1 MTDKGPTDWL
11 EPILATLPRA
21 RVAVFGDFAL
31 DAYWTI
37 DPDRSELSVETGL
50 PVQRVSSQR
59 YSCGGAANVAVNL
72 CSLGVG
78 SVRAVGMLGDD
89 LFGREL
95 ESILSREGVDTT
107 GLLRCQEDW
116 QTQAFAKPHEQE
128 SELNRIDFGNLNSLS
143 VAAAERLE
151 QELDRVA
158 ADSDVVILNQ
168 QVPIGVSTEAMIERL
183 NGLVARHPGRRFIV
197 DSRDRPGSYQA
208 AMLKIN
214 DLEVMRLGGESA
226 IERPVSLARLEEI
239 AGDLY
244 EQRAES
250 LFITRGEQGML
261 VFDEGGAQN
270 VAGVAIGEPVDPV
283 GAGDTA
289 LAAIAAALAGGSPAV
304 MAARLANLAAA
315 VTVGKLRTTGTASP
329 DELRAALR

>member
-50 PVQRVSSQR
+50 PVQRVSGQR

-183 NGLVARHPGRRFIV
+183 NGLVARHPG
-197 DSRDRPGSYQA
+197 SYQA